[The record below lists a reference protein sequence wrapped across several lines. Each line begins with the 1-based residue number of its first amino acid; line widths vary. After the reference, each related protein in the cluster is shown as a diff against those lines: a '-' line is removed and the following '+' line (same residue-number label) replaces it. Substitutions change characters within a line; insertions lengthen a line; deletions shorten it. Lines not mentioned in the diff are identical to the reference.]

1 MHRWISM
8 TINPHSHLHHVHKDE
23 LQHMYAMINR
33 IKVSPV
39 YGMIEHWCSFP
50 KRVGSITMTSLVTR
64 IAYHLGI
71 LNDAQVSY
79 LDSER
84 PRIGADHF
92 VQGHI
97 LRITSDWSYVM
108 IYRGYTTE
116 VPLPC
121 PRLEL
126 YATRKLTLHL
136 ETGEP
141 FRPSRRDQAHYSVS
155 GTETGRTGPVT
166 RQQARRRDTN
176 LGVPPQPQE
185 QPPPYP
191 QPLSSTSDSDWWQ

>member
-1 MHRWISM
+1 
-8 TINPHSHLHHVHKDE
+8 
-23 LQHMYAMINR
+23 
-33 IKVSPV
+33 
-39 YGMIEHWCSFP
+39 MIEHWSSFP

-79 LDSER
+79 LDSEH

-97 LRITSDWSYVM
+97 LRIASDRSYVM
-108 IYRGYTTE
+108 IYWRYTTE

-121 PRLEL
+121 LRLEL
-126 YATRKLTLHL
+126 YATRKPSLHL

-141 FRPSRRDQAHYSVS
+141 SSPSRRDQARHSVS
-155 GTETGRTGPVT
+155 RTETGQTGPVT
-166 RQQARRRDTN
+166 RQQARCRDVN

-185 QPPPYP
+185 QPPP
-191 QPLSSTSDSDWWQ
+191 